1 MADVATTKLLETDK
15 LIVWEMVLEPGE
27 SSGLH
32 THEHSYIIQVI
43 EGSKLRATGANGEDY
58 GGIDFKTD
66 ETYWVDVENGEVVVG
81 DLRAPATHDATN
93 IGDSRY
99 RELLVEVK

>member
-1 MADVATTKLLETDK
+1 MAEVATTKLLENDK
-15 LIVWEMVLEPGE
+15 VIVWEMVLEPGE

-43 EGSKLRATGANGEDY
+43 EGSMLRASGVDGEDY

-66 ETYWVDVENGEVVVG
+66 ETYWVDVEDGEVIVG

-93 IGDSRY
+93 IGATRY